1 MTSPIKLLLV
11 VIIAVLHSSSS
22 TGDVFTSLEKMKGL
36 ARLESFLPTILEK
49 YLDRQQVIPRVL
61 LDFLDL
67 LKTQTRVKND
77 MGLDRFVLHP
87 TNAFKMIRRF
97 LKHWTE
103 LANYLNK
110 GPDNDLKEM
119 LNVNRPIF
127 PKPSDLL
134 ACAEAILRIQ
144 DVYNLTAKQIA
155 KGHISMATEPGLP
168 LDADECY
175 ELGYTNH
182 KWKYFEQ
189 ARDWMWEALLRMGP
203 GYEGLLTRYQVLEYL
218 SWAEYQVGD
227 LENAI
232 KHTKMMLKEEP
243 ESTKAYRSLDA
254 MQEEIIYQKKFGKDN
269 LPSRVNVG
277 NRDKGKEDHAFD
289 YERLCRGQPNKIV
302 GSPKQLRCYYK
313 SSHPLLRLKPAK
325 IEVLDPDRQILL
337 LRDVINESQMQFI
350 KELAAPKL
358 QRAKMETISAEELE
372 YGDHKTSKSAWLGDA
387 DGAPIAALSR
397 RIEAITDFHVTGDS
411 AESLQVVHFGIGG
424 HFEPRYG
431 YNATSRSVDN
441 GPRDWI
447 ATVLLYLNFVDAG
460 GSNVFL
466 DSELSVSPQK
476 GSAVFWLNMR
486 RSGKE
491 TLHAACPVIVG
502 HKWVAK
508 KWIRER
514 DQVFTRRCG
523 LHEDE

>member
-1 MTSPIKLLLV
+1 LLV

-189 ARDWMWEALLRMGP
+189 ARDWMWEALLQISMIQDNNLHSCGI
-203 GYEGLLTRYQVLEYL
+203 VLEYL

-227 LENAI
+227 LGQESDI
-232 KHTKMMLKEEP
+232 SYHMFFSYKP

-289 YERLCRGQPNKIV
+289 YERLCRGQPNKVRI
-302 GSPKQLRCYYK
+302 PKQLRCYYK

-350 KELAAPKL
+350 KELAAPKVSSL
-358 QRAKMETISAEELE
+358 HLSPTNRSPSERRFS
-372 YGDHKTSKSAWLGDA
+372 SSAWLGDA

-431 YNATSRSVDN
+431 YNA
-441 GPRDWI
+441 
-447 ATVLLYLNFVDAG
+447 LNFVDAG

-523 LHEDE
+523 LHE